1 MEANTAEVEVLDGVS
16 WKDKD
21 KLECAMFMNLFILMC
36 ILVYEKKAVKG

>member
-1 MEANTAEVEVLDGVS
+1 MEANTAEVEVLDGVN

>member
-1 MEANTAEVEVLDGVS
+1 MEANTAKIKVLNKVN